1 MIASRLEVI
10 EVGIDPDGEPI
21 KSCVVV
27 AVDAPPSRDTAK
39 AARLPRAAQTALRSL
54 SEALDEQDEPAQPSR
69 HIPNGAKVVSVAAW
83 REQTSPPRDQHLRLG
98 KAFHFMIAPR
108 LRLPCRE
115 RRKSAFLKFGVSPG
129 LEFFEILG
137 TILSLSLSRSFW
149 APFLAGDTAPAGLRT
164 VRRGRRNLI
173 TSSFSL
179 LDRI

>member
-54 SEALDEQDEPAQPSR
+54 SEALDEQDEPAPPSR

-83 REQTSPPRDQHLRLG
+83 REQTY
-98 KAFHFMIAPR
+98 
-108 LRLPCRE
+108 
-115 RRKSAFLKFGVSPG
+115 
-129 LEFFEILG
+129 
-137 TILSLSLSRSFW
+137 
-149 APFLAGDTAPAGLRT
+149 
-164 VRRGRRNLI
+164 RRGI
-173 TSSFSL
+173 STS
-179 LDRI
+179 D